1 MVVLLFVSV
10 VVWLLMEVRQAMTRR
25 PGAVTADRG
34 SLRALRAAYIAGVL
48 VAVTATRVL
57 PAAAIRPPELAWWL
71 GLVFVWSGIA
81 LRLWSFQTL
90 GRYFTFTVQTSQDQP
105 VISGG
110 PYRVLRHPGY
120 TGLLLAITGLGFFT
134 GNWASAVVLAAIVT
148 AGLVYRIRVEEGALL
163 QTLGDRYR
171 DYAAS
176 RKRLVPLIW

>member
-1 MVVLLFVSV
+1 
-10 VVWLLMEVRQAMTRR
+10 MTRR

-34 SLRALRAAYIAGVL
+34 SLRALRAAYVAGVL

-71 GLVFVWSGIA
+71 GLPFVWSGIVI
-81 LRLWSFQTL
+81 RLWSFQTL
-90 GRYFTFTVQTSQDQP
+90 GTYFTFTVQTSEDQP

-110 PYRVLRHPGY
+110 PYRIVRHPGY
-120 TGLLLAITGLGFFT
+120 TGLLLALTGFGFFL
-134 GNWASAVVLAAIVT
+134 GNWAAALCLAAIVA

-163 QTLGDRYR
+163 QALGDRYL

-176 RKRLVPLIW
+176 RKRLAPLIW